1 MISTGKAGR
10 PGLRLSLSAGEQVVR
25 AELVEAAQAQAQFE
39 GDGLGREKAG
49 AGLSK
54 EMADERSR
62 ETVGELLGEL
72 RFFMARKLAGRWIYR
87 IETATGQG

>member
-1 MISTGKAGR
+1 MALG
-10 PGLRLSLSAGEQVVR
+10 AGEQVVR

-39 GDGLGREKAG
+39 GDRFGREKAG
-49 AGLSK
+49 AGLSE

-72 RFFMARKLAGRWIYR
+72 RFFMARKLAGSWIYR
-87 IETATGQG
+87 IETAAGQG